1 MNKFSY
7 LLVTAG
13 LLFFSSCQKEI
24 EYKGES
30 EESLLV
36 LNCIAEND
44 STFAVGLERSRFF
57 LESNNG
63 NFKVESGAV
72 ITLVNQTSGQ
82 SYSVGTPDIYGKYI
96 FPIAAIAGNSYSI
109 TAIHAD
115 YKSVSAAMIVP
126 TVSPILSV
134 DTTSYT
140 SVNGDFMKADVKWND
155 PAGDDFYVMTL
166 SVVNVVSGLEYLSQP
181 IGSADQSMDE
191 LTASEFGDGENF
203 YPQLFFTD
211 DFFDGSQKTLEVKY
225 PINFIQLG
233 PDEHYK
239 FMLYRCTE
247 ETYKYLISTQ
257 KAQNAANDFFS
268 EPVKVFTNI
277 ENGYGIF
284 GAMTKAVFV
293 K

>member
-7 LLVTAG
+7 LLVITG
-13 LLFFSSCQKEI
+13 LLLFNSCQKEI
-24 EYKGES
+24 EYKGDS

-44 STFAVGLERSRFF
+44 STFAIGLERSRFF
-57 LESNNG
+57 LESNNT
-63 NFKVESGAV
+63 NFKIESGAV

-82 SYSVGTPDIYGKYI
+82 TYSVGTPDIYGKYI
-96 FPIAAIAGNSYSI
+96 FPIAAIAGNSYSV

-126 TVSPILSV
+126 TVSPIVSV
-134 DTTSYT
+134 DTSSYT
-140 SVNGDFMKADVKWND
+140 SANGEFMKAEVKWND
-155 PAGDDFYVMTL
+155 PAGDDFYILQL
-166 SVVNVVSGLEYLSQP
+166 SVVNVVNGLEYLGQP
-181 IGSADQSMDE
+181 IGSSDQSMDE
-191 LTASEFGDGENF
+191 LSASDFGDGDSF
-203 YPQLFFTD
+203 YAQLYFTDQLF
-211 DFFDGSQKTLEVKY
+211 DGTQKTLEVKY

-239 FMLYRCTE
+239 FSLYRCTK

-284 GAMTKAVFV
+284 GALTKAVFV